1 MQTNEST
8 FCAICRHPTGEGDGH
23 FKNCPVY
30 TGEPVRG
37 VLQSDQQGFQ
47 EGTIFPGYPLPM
59 QINPQSLQPYHPQQ
73 TLEGWQLPQHGGVIC
88 PYCGGM
94 NGVHVWAGEGGCPAT
109 RQHHPSYQEGA
120 GYIAELKSLTE
131 SNRRLS
137 KELMDALA
145 EVARL
150 KEAK

>member
-1 MQTNEST
+1 MQEPKSTDT

-37 VLQSDQQGFQ
+37 VYQSQQAG
-47 EGTIFPGYPLPM
+47 IRPYPGV
-59 QINPQSLQPYHPQQ
+59 NPQDLQPFYPGAQMAGLCAPAQGPAH
-73 TLEGWQLPQHGGVIC
+73 TGGVIC

-94 NGVHVWAGEGGCPAT
+94 NGVHMWAGEGGCPAT
-109 RQHHPSYQEGA
+109 RKHHPSYQEGSE
-120 GYIAELKSLTE
+120 YIAELKSLTE

-137 KELMDALA
+137 KELMEALL

-150 KEAK
+150 KEKP